1 MKALVGAF
9 NQKKAKVGIVKTDGS
24 FAALS
29 SIYNASWGRMGKY
42 TEHDYVGFYTEIE
55 NISANEVKPNEVPKS
70 PLAASCEYFLKL
82 PPAASIK
89 KDEC

>member
-1 MKALVGAF
+1 
-9 NQKKAKVGIVKTDGS
+9 
-24 FAALS
+24 
-29 SIYNASWGRMGKY
+29 MGKY
-42 TEHDYVGFYTEIE
+42 SEHDYVDFIQ

-89 KDEC
+89 KDES

>member
-1 MKALVGAF
+1 
-9 NQKKAKVGIVKTDGS
+9 
-24 FAALS
+24 
-29 SIYNASWGRMGKY
+29 MGKY
-42 TEHDYVGFYTEIE
+42 TEHDYVGLYTEIQ

>member
-1 MKALVGAF
+1 
-9 NQKKAKVGIVKTDGS
+9 
-24 FAALS
+24 
-29 SIYNASWGRMGKY
+29 MGKY
-42 TEHDYVGFYTEIE
+42 SEHDYVDFIQ

-70 PLAASCEYFLKL
+70 PLGYVTACEYFLKL